1 MMQWLGTRETVSM
14 GIDRLPL
21 LVGGLLVAGALAF
34 GSAIAVAQTDET
46 KNGATS
52 ELPQMPQSRGPTRSF
67 KLTPLPPEPPRM
79 EELEGGEDEP
89 PSAHTCPDRGNN
101 LELII

>member
-1 MMQWLGTRETVSM
+1 
-14 GIDRLPL
+14 
-21 LVGGLLVAGALAF
+21 
-34 GSAIAVAQTDET
+34 
-46 KNGATS
+46 
-52 ELPQMPQSRGPTRSF
+52 MPQSRGPTRSF